1 MKHFTGYG
9 AYLLFLALRTHFSSD
24 KYDFFKMHGKLRATK
39 DSYEKRQDNHFFDKI
54 ANGGLLFVITAVWID
69 DATAVR
75 WVIAV
80 LPPICALI
88 GCLLAIA
95 GTRLYSSRLAKLSH
109 MNNPKLS
116 L

>member
-1 MKHFTGYG
+1 MLNTATSLISDVIGKDDQSSAFVYG
-9 AYLLFLALRTHFSSD
+9 AYS
-24 KYDFFKMHGKLRATK
+24 
-39 DSYEKRQDNHFFDKI
+39 FFDKI

-80 LPPICALI
+80 LPPICAAL
-88 GCLLAIA
+88 GCFLAFL
-95 GTRLYSSRLAKLSH
+95 GTRLYRDRLAKLSH

-116 L
+116 LQKKK

>member
-1 MKHFTGYG
+1 MLNTATSLISDVIGKDDQSSAFVYG
-9 AYLLFLALRTHFSSD
+9 AYS
-24 KYDFFKMHGKLRATK
+24 
-39 DSYEKRQDNHFFDKI
+39 FFDKI

-88 GCLLAIA
+88 GCLLAFL

-116 L
+116 LQKKK